1 MLSGLLLAA
10 LLLRAWIPV
19 GFMPA
24 SGSPFLLQ
32 LCPAVGEMPRSMAMA
47 AAGGAHAHHHHA
59 PGPDHGADP
68 GADPGA
74 GHGAGHSHF
83 ENCPYG
89 SAPAAGPLSQLL
101 AFEPPPQVAT
111 AVAASPVRVT
121 LRTPPRRAHQ
131 PRGPPTA
138 LA

>member
-24 SGSPFLLQ
+24 SGTPFMLQ
-32 LCPAVGEMPRSMAMA
+32 LCPAVA
-47 AAGGAHAHHHHA
+47 AVPVEHAHHHH
-59 PGPDHGADP
+59 GGGEQGA
-68 GADPGA
+68 A
-74 GHGAGHSHF
+74 GHGAAGHGLGHSHF

-101 AFEPPPQVAT
+101 AFEPPTRAAT
-111 AVAASPVRVT
+111 GVFTAPDNFTCS
-121 LRTPPRRAHQ
+121 TPPRRAHQ
-131 PRGPPTA
+131 PRGPPST